1 MTERYRGII
10 IKDDKIAIMKRTKRG
25 KRFYVFPGG
34 GLEEN
39 ETPEQCCK
47 REVLEEFGI
56 NVEPQ
61 YMIYEI
67 TQKNTKQGFFVC
79 KWIDGKIH
87 KTDAE
92 EYTDINLEKYGSYE
106 PVLIQLSKFKN
117 YNVFP
122 TEVKEQLLNDLKE
135 YGNELERPLIK
146 FKCEY
151 K

>member
-10 IKDDKIAIMKRTKRG
+10 IKDDKIALMKRTKRG

-79 KWIDGKIH
+79 KWIDGKIQ

-92 EYTDINLEKYGSYE
+92 EYTDIKL
-106 PVLIQLSKFKN
+106 
-117 YNVFP
+117 
-122 TEVKEQLLNDLKE
+122 
-135 YGNELERPLIK
+135 
-146 FKCEY
+146 
-151 K
+151 